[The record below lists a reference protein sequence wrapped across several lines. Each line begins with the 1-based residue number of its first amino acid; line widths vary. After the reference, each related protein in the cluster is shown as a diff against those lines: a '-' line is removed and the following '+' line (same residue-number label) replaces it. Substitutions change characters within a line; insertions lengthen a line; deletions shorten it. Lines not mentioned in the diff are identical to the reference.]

1 MGWQPQEF
9 IVDGLQWV
17 ENTFQFNKDFIEK
30 NNKHNNKGYFGRKLM
45 FRILNSELH
54 ILHNDL
60 PFSSEIMNKLG
71 QRRRI
76 SIICM

>member
-1 MGWQPQEF
+1 MGWQPQEL
-9 IVDGLQWV
+9 IVDGLLWV

-30 NNKHNNKGYFGRKLM
+30 NNKDNDKGYFLDVDVQYP
-45 FRILNSELH
+45 EHLH
-54 ILHNDL
+54 ILHNDS

-76 SIICM
+76 CIICM